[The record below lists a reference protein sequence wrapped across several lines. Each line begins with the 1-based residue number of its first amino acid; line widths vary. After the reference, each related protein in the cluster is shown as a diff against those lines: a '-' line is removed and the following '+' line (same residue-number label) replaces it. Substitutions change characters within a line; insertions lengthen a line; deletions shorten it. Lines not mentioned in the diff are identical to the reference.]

1 MYIIISK
8 YQFLVALT
16 CVLLSCLSCK
26 KPQPEAI
33 TALQDTDSNT
43 RLQMATPYR
52 EPQPLSDQFKTYWFN
67 GTAEISSYKLQQ
79 ARYGE
84 IREGNA
90 VLIFVTE
97 DFLPQVQVKA
107 DRQNSENI
115 GVLKLNATKNFTTGI
130 YPYYTMQSTFYPL
143 SNNYHALKV
152 TASIQEWCGQV
163 YSQIN
168 NRQKFEV
175 MSHSYFEGE
184 ADEAFSLNETILE
197 NELFNQLRINPKSLP
212 TGDIEVIPSLEFLR
226 LKHYPI
232 KEFSAKAQLTDSSY
246 TIFYPDLNRTLEIY
260 FNSQFPFTI
269 ESFNETYPDGAGGVL
284 YTTTAQRINTILEP
298 YWQKNKNEDSYLRAQ
313 LGL

>member
-1 MYIIISK
+1 MYRLIYK
-8 YQFLVALT
+8 CYFLIVLT
-16 CVLLSCLSCK
+16 YFGFSSLSCENQQ
-26 KPQPEAI
+26 PQAVDK
-33 TALQDTDSNT
+33 QQNT
-43 RLQMATPYR
+43 ESQSKLKIAQPYR
-52 EPQPLSDQFKTYWFN
+52 ESQPLSDEFKMYWFN
-67 GTAEISSYKLQQ
+67 GKAEINSYKLQQ

-97 DFLPQVQVKA
+97 DFLPEVQVKA
-107 DRQNSENI
+107 DRKNSENI
-115 GVLKLNATKNFTTGI
+115 SVLKLNSTKNFTTGI
-130 YPYYTMQSTFYPL
+130 YPYHIMQSTFYPL

-184 ADEAFSLNETILE
+184 ADEALTLNETILE

-212 TGDIEVIPSLEFLR
+212 IGDIEVIPSLEFLR

-232 KEFSAKAQLTDSSY
+232 KQFSAKAQLTDSSY
-246 TIFYPDLNRTLEIY
+246 TIFYPDLKRTLEIN
-260 FNSQFPFTI
+260 FNSEFPFTI
-269 ESFNETYPDGAGGVL
+269 ESFNESYPDGANGIL
-284 YTTTAQRINTILEP
+284 FTTTAQRTNTILEP
-298 YWQKNKNEDSYLRAQ
+298 YWQKNKNNDSYLRAQ

>member
-1 MYIIISK
+1 MYRLIYK
-8 YQFLVALT
+8 CYFLVVLT
-16 CVLLSCLSCK
+16 YLGFSSLSCENQQ
-26 KPQPEAI
+26 PQAVDK
-33 TALQDTDSNT
+33 QQNT
-43 RLQMATPYR
+43 ESQPKLKIAQPYR
-52 EPQPLSDQFKTYWFN
+52 ESQPLSDEFKMYWFN
-67 GTAEISSYKLQQ
+67 GKAEINSYKLQQ

-97 DFLPQVQVKA
+97 DFLPEVQVKA

-115 GVLKLNATKNFTTGI
+115 SVLKLNATKNFTTGI
-130 YPYYTMQSTFYPL
+130 YPYHTMQSTFYPL

-269 ESFNETYPDGAGGVL
+269 ESFNETYHDGTNGIL
-284 YTTTAQRINTILEP
+284 FTTTAQRINTILEP

>member
-1 MYIIISK
+1 MHPFGFKQTFFASIICFGL
-8 YQFLVALT
+8 YLF
-16 CVLLSCLSCK
+16 SCENNPSETTTT
-26 KPQPEAI
+26 PEN
-33 TALQDTDSNT
+33 TAELKS
-43 RLQMATPYR
+43 ASPYR
-52 EPQPLSDQFKTYWFN
+52 DAQQLSDEFKMYWFK
-67 GTAEISSYKLQQ
+67 GKAEISSYQLEQ

-84 IREGNA
+84 IHEGTA

-97 DFLPQVQVKA
+97 DFLPDVQVKA
-107 DRQNSENI
+107 DNKHPDNV
-115 GVLKLNATKNFTTGI
+115 GVLKLNATKNFNTGI
-130 YPYYTMQSTFYPL
+130 YPYHIMQSTFYPL
-143 SNNYHALKV
+143 SNNYHALKI

-168 NRQKFEV
+168 NREKFEV

-184 ADEAFSLNETILE
+184 ADQAFTLNETILE

-260 FNSQFPFTI
+260 FSSEFPFTI
-269 ESFNETYPDGAGGVL
+269 ESFKETYPDGASGIL
-284 YTTTAQRINTILEP
+284 FTTTAQRINTILEP
-298 YWQKNKNEDSYLRAQ
+298 YWQKNKNDDSYLSTQ

>member
-1 MYIIISK
+1 MHPFGFKQTFFASIICFGL
-8 YQFLVALT
+8 YLF
-16 CVLLSCLSCK
+16 SCENNPSETTTT
-26 KPQPEAI
+26 PEN
-33 TALQDTDSNT
+33 TAELKS
-43 RLQMATPYR
+43 ASSYR
-52 EPQPLSDQFKTYWFN
+52 DAQQLSDEFKMYWFK
-67 GTAEISSYKLQQ
+67 GKAEISSYQLEQ

-84 IREGNA
+84 IHEGTA

-97 DFLPQVQVKA
+97 DFLPDVQVKA
-107 DRQNSENI
+107 DNKHPDNV
-115 GVLKLNATKNFTTGI
+115 GVLKLNATKNFNTGI
-130 YPYYTMQSTFYPL
+130 YPYHIMQSTFYPL
-143 SNNYHALKV
+143 SNNYHALKI

-168 NRQKFEV
+168 NREKFEV

-184 ADEAFSLNETILE
+184 ADQAFTLNETILE

-260 FNSQFPFTI
+260 FSSEFPFTI
-269 ESFNETYPDGAGGVL
+269 ESFKETYPDGASGIL
-284 YTTTAQRINTILEP
+284 FTTTAQRINTILEP
-298 YWQKNKNEDSYLRAQ
+298 YWQKNKNDDSYLSTQ

>member
-1 MYIIISK
+1 MYRLIYK
-8 YQFLVALT
+8 CYFLIVLT
-16 CVLLSCLSCK
+16 YFGLSSLSCENQQ
-26 KPQPEAI
+26 PQAVDK
-33 TALQDTDSNT
+33 QQNT
-43 RLQMATPYR
+43 ESQYKLKIAQPYR
-52 EPQPLSDQFKTYWFN
+52 ESQPLSDEFKMYWFN
-67 GTAEISSYKLQQ
+67 GKAEINSYKLQQ

-97 DFLPQVQVKA
+97 DFLPEVQVKA
-107 DRQNSENI
+107 DRKNSENI
-115 GVLKLNATKNFTTGI
+115 SVLKLNSTKNFTTGI
-130 YPYYTMQSTFYPL
+130 YPYHIMQSTFYPL

-152 TASIQEWCGQV
+152 SASIQEWCGQV

-184 ADEAFSLNETILE
+184 ADEAFTLNETILE

-212 TGDIEVIPSLEFLR
+212 IGDIEVIPSLEFLR

-232 KEFSAKAQLTDSSY
+232 KQFSAKAQLTDSSY
-246 TIFYPDLNRTLEIY
+246 TIFYPDLKRTLEIN
-260 FNSQFPFTI
+260 FNSEFPFTI
-269 ESFNETYPDGAGGVL
+269 ESFNESYPDGANGIL
-284 YTTTAQRINTILEP
+284 FTTTAQRTNTILEP
-298 YWQKNKNEDSYLRAQ
+298 YWQKNKNNDSYLRAQ